1 LVDGDPGALQGG
13 FMIIVRRG
21 RPRDR
26 ARNAQEFNELVRSLM
41 SPRGTRGPMGSGPWR
56 PPVDVYE
63 TPEQIAIVAEI
74 AGMEREAFDVVI
86 EGDVVS
92 IRGSRPDPNVCDQRS
107 FHEAHIAYGDFAAD
121 VYIAASVD
129 IERASATYENGFL
142 TILLPR
148 IQGRTIIPM
157 VPGKSSGN
165 ERSDA

>member
-1 LVDGDPGALQGG
+1 
-13 FMIIVRRG
+13 MIIVRRG

-26 ARNAQEFNELVRSLM
+26 ARNAQEFNDLVRSLM
-41 SPRGTRGPMGSGPWR
+41 SPRGARGQASTGPWR

-63 TPEQIAIVAEI
+63 TPDQIAIVAEI

-92 IRGSRPDPNVCDQRS
+92 IRGTRPDPNVCDGRA

-121 VYIAASVD
+121 VYIAATVD
-129 IERASATYENGFL
+129 IERAEATYENGFL
-142 TILLPR
+142 TIFLPR
-148 IQGRTIIPM
+148 VQGRTIIPM
-157 VPGKSSGN
+157 VPRPSNGS